1 LAKMPVKVAMK
12 NMSAQKAASAAEF
25 DRGQFSN
32 LGDAGDF
39 RGTVLKFQGTVLKF
53 SGSQI

>member
-1 LAKMPVKVAMK
+1 MPVKVAMK